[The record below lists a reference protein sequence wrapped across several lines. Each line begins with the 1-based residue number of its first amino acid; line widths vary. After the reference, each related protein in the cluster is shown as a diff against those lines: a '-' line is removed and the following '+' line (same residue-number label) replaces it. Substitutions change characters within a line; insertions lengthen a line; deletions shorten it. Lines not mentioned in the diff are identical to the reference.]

1 MASDLG
7 SSLTCIDW
15 LPQLTLCA
23 TMEKTPNGA
32 TRKGPGSPTDPNAML
47 NKEEA
52 AAHREGKPPYSYANL
67 ITYAINSTSV
77 KRMTLS
83 EIYSWVCEN
92 FPYYK
97 NAGLGWKNSIRH
109 NLSLN
114 KCFRKVPR
122 PRDDP
127 GKGSYW
133 TIDTCPKEDL
143 VLPRRK
149 RLYPHDEDSVG
160 QEVSASAQGSC
171 TDDTPLP
178 RDAARPLVQDT
189 ARPHSTYCQ
198 DTTAHTVQGIAD
210 SPPPPYSASDSCKF
224 SFSDISFQDLSH
236 SFCCLYNSLRRRSG
250 SQAALGPL
258 PRDLQSYCMYQEN
271 PNIHPADQQ
280 RDGGEYPMQA
290 LPHPPYH
297 PQPRPPLTSP
307 RQALPMDWSSNI
319 DSLKESFKIVNR
331 LDWSNI
337 DLSQFS
343 ELMESI
349 RQAELKNWSLEQEH
363 TASLFD
369 SLNHFL
375 SCTGLLSTQTQTQ
388 PPTSSSAALSAGKPQ
403 HRMNP
408 VNSLGPSGGSSGI
421 CVQPAYSVMPAYPIQ
436 AQMAPAYNQQGQH
449 MGLSPQLPAPR
460 SPGHDGHHNPPR
472 YPSNSEDIHDDFD
485 WDSIA

>member
-1 MASDLG
+1 MSEPLTHGLYFTFTSLSLCWPSLLGGWVEDSGAGRAVWEGSHPFVHFISDPSSKMASDLG

-250 SQAALGPL
+250 SQAAL
-258 PRDLQSYCMYQEN
+258 
-271 PNIHPADQQ
+271 
-280 RDGGEYPMQA
+280 
-290 LPHPPYH
+290 
-297 PQPRPPLTSP
+297 
-307 RQALPMDWSSNI
+307 PMDWSSNI

-343 ELMESI
+343 
-349 RQAELKNWSLEQEH
+349 
-363 TASLFD
+363 
-369 SLNHFL
+369 
-375 SCTGLLSTQTQTQ
+375 
-388 PPTSSSAALSAGKPQ
+388 
-403 HRMNP
+403 